1 MILSVKHGFLYFAMP
16 KTATTSIESLLGA
29 YGDITLARTAHHKH
43 IACAAAKERYSK
55 LFSTYYPYDR
65 FFKFGVIREPV
76 SWIIS
81 WYNFRSRPE
90 LADPRS
96 PIHKNYLGPYSL
108 DEFLEELGSP
118 QPRSFARIGTQND
131 FYGLSTGELGVD
143 ALVRHDHLR
152 EDLARISK
160 HLPVDLS
167 RGLSS
172 TRANESP
179 PRLSRADVSAETQ
192 NRILQLFA
200 EDLKLYNLAEAT
212 LSKNP
217 AAWDPSDVRDALSL
231 LKREYRDDIR
241 ETRFNKWKSRA
252 TLIARPALRVRDLLR
267 NT

>member
-1 MILSVKHGFLYFAMP
+1 MILSVRHGFLYFAMP

-29 YGDITLARTAHHKH
+29 YGDITLARTAHYKH
-43 IACAAAKERYSK
+43 IDCTAAKERYST
-55 LFSTYYPYDR
+55 LFSTYYPYER
-65 FFKFGVIREPV
+65 FFKFGVVRDPV
-76 SWIIS
+76 SWIVS

-108 DEFLEELGSP
+108 DEFVEELGST
-118 QPRSFARIGTQND
+118 QPRSFARIGTQSA

-152 EDLARISK
+152 EDLATISK

-172 TRANESP
+172 TKANESP
-179 PRLSRADVSAETQ
+179 PRLSRADVSAATQ
-192 NRILQLFA
+192 NRILQLF
-200 EDLKLYNLAEAT
+200 EKDLKLYTRAEAT
-212 LSKNP
+212 LSKDP
-217 AAWDPSDVRDALSL
+217 AAWDPSNVRDALAL

-241 ETRFNKWKSRA
+241 ETHFNKWKSRA
-252 TLIARPALRVRDLLR
+252 KFIARPVLRVRDLLR
-267 NT
+267 KP